1 MTAPSEDNPF
11 VIEPRQ
17 RRHVRPWLRAV
28 VILVVC
34 LGGVYAMHSVAQRW
48 LVSRLAH
55 NLSQHPPHV
64 QIERLGMLAQFGGE
78 GLPHIVSA
86 LASPDDAVSAA
97 AFGILSDM
105 QGRWQTS
112 HRGEAVRM
120 NRTLVDALQR
130 IIADSPAPGR
140 HRVAELL
147 NQTIVDTVDAED
159 EETAGTYRLACSLLA
174 EITGTET
181 TGPEAVARRH
191 ATRPAV
197 SLAADEGSAAARTE
211 PIVQLEPLPINPS
224 VRLVPGTYEGLQ
236 DIDGDTASRSPSDPS
251 SPESEAVAVADE
263 DGANTSATRLPP
275 SLVQIHRGSL
285 TVTPVHAEAPLGDQP
300 LAAYET
306 RSVIDFLGSLR
317 APLNQAADRELRK
330 RGFNEGDMELAVRLI
345 STDVRVRLAMVEE
358 LPGRSDVDP
367 RQWLIWLAAD
377 AERDVRLQA
386 ISRLGTMDDPEVR
399 AALRKRLQEERDP
412 TIATRIRRFLGLR

>member
-1 MTAPSEDNPF
+1 M
-11 VIEPRQ
+11 
-17 RRHVRPWLRAV
+17 
-28 VILVVC
+28 ILVVC
-34 LGGVYAMHSVAQRW
+34 GGGVYGLHAVAQQW
-48 LVSRLAH
+48 LVSRLAY
-55 NLSQHPPHV
+55 NLSKHPTHV
-64 QIERLGMLAQFGGE
+64 QIERLGMLAQFGSD
-78 GLPHIVSA
+78 GLPHVAPA

-112 HRGEAVRM
+112 HRGEAIVM
-120 NRTLVDALQR
+120 NRALVDALQG
-130 IIADSPAPGR
+130 IIAEGSAAGR
-140 HRVAELL
+140 HRIAELL
-147 NQTIVDTVDAED
+147 NQTIIDTVDAED
-159 EETAGTYRLACSLLA
+159 EEAAKTYRLACAMLA

-181 TGPEAVARRH
+181 TGREAGARRLSI
-191 ATRPAV
+191 RPTI
-197 SLAADEGSAAARTE
+197 SLTDPDTPAAASE
-211 PIVQLEPLPINPS
+211 PILQLEPLPVNAS
-224 VRLVPGTYEGLQ
+224 VRLVPGTYAGLQ
-236 DIDGDTASRSPSDPS
+236 DIGHAAASGQPSEPKMSDS
-251 SPESEAVAVADE
+251 GAVATA
-263 DGANTSATRLPP
+263 GASDSQPSPIRLPP

-285 TVTPVHAEAPLGDQP
+285 TVTPVQAEAPLGDQP

-345 STDVRVRLAMVEE
+345 STDVRVRLAMVDE
-358 LPGRSDVDP
+358 LPRRSDVDP